1 MSETNAAL
9 AERTKRSSKNVLYR
23 YMEDYAYKYVHKLPE
38 FITKLNSR
46 RNSSLDTRPNT
57 VKNCDFNSNL
67 YSKPLGKFKKLAFKT
82 GANLK
87 V

>member
-1 MSETNAAL
+1 MSETKASF
-9 AERTKRSSKNVLYR
+9 AERTKRSLKNVLYR
-23 YMEDYAYKYVHKLPE
+23 YMEDYAYKYVHKLRE
-38 FITKLNSR
+38 FITTLNSR

-57 VKNCDFNSNL
+57 VKNCDFISTL
-67 YSKPLGKFKKLAFKT
+67 YSKPLGKYKKLAFKT